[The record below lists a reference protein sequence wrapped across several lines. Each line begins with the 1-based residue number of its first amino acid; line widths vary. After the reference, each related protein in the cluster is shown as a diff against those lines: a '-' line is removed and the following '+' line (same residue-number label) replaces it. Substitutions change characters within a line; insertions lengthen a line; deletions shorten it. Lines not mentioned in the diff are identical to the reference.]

1 MTQQFHYEYLSKENE
16 NANLNIY
23 IYTPMFIAALFTI
36 AKIWKLPKCPMT
48 DKWIKTLWYINTMAY
63 YSATKGKK

>member
-1 MTQQFHYEYLSKENE
+1 MG
-16 NANLNIY
+16 IY
-23 IYTPMFIAALFTI
+23 PKKIIIQKDTCTPITAALFTI
-36 AKIWKLPKCPMT
+36 AKKWKLPKCPMT